1 MSTPACITIQVPSAC
16 SEPCYDFTWDGENR
30 SKVTVFLVP
39 IAVNRLEEKT
49 LQISWACS
57 RGAFCADCECRYAKK
72 NPRKF
77 REEDSNIEN
86 LGTAFD
92 R

>member
-1 MSTPACITIQVPSAC
+1 MSNPACITIQVPSAC
-16 SEPCYDFTWDGENR
+16 SGPCYDFTVDRENR

-39 IAVNRLEEKT
+39 ISVNKLEEKT

-57 RGAFCADCECRYAKK
+57 RGAFCADSECRYGKK
-72 NPRKF
+72 NPKKF
-77 REEDSNIEN
+77 REEDSSIEN

>member
-1 MSTPACITIQVPSAC
+1 
-16 SEPCYDFTWDGENR
+16 
-30 SKVTVFLVP
+30 VP